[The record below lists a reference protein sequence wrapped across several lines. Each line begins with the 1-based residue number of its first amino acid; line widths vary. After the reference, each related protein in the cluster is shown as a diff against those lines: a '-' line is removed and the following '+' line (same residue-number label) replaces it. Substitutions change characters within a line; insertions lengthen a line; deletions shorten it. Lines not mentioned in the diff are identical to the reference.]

1 MSDEYSGSSRQRY
14 RRFVRDY
21 KQQRLDAVAE
31 AAQAKKTALDRP
43 ASTGVEAPGGETAP
57 KGLFP
62 GRRREFLRVYG
73 RWLWP
78 HRAAI
83 GLTEEN
89 DAVAIVVSEE
99 RGHIALAMN
108 GRIERALSADEL
120 RQRLATFVTE
130 RRGGGRAASAY
141 DA

>member
-43 ASTGVEAPGGETAP
+43 AGTGVEAPGAETAP

-83 GLTEEN
+83 ALVFTLGLGAAGLQMVEPLFIRFIVDRILLNTAV
-89 DAVAIVVSEE
+89 DAAARLTSLQ
-99 RGHIALAMN
+99 IAGAGFL
-108 GRIERALSADEL
+108 GLVL
-120 RQRLATFVTE
+120 L
-130 RRGGGRAASAY
+130 
-141 DA
+141 